1 MKDPYYSRTEVSNS
15 DLSRLK
21 KELYGGPEFDPT
33 EAYKFGTLI
42 DCMITEPNKINY
54 FQFTCDGEQYA
65 KEDFDVAMEMRR
77 AFMRDDMAKRM
88 LENSCT
94 QKIMINQDQAFDYD
108 VPFTLPVRCKW
119 DLWMNRFNWGGD
131 VKSTTATTQKQFEE
145 AVRYF
150 DYDRQRFFYMNIAGS
165 KQDILIGISKINF
178 QVFKLPIKHGD
189 DLWKSG
195 RDKTMEL
202 AFKYWLMF
210 YQ

>member
-1 MKDPYYSRTEVSNS
+1 MKDPYYSRSEVSNS
-15 DLSRLK
+15 DLSQFK

-42 DCMITEPNKINY
+42 DCMITEPQQVDY
-54 FQFTCDGEQYA
+54 FRFTCAGEQYT
-65 KEDFDVAMEMRR
+65 KEDFDQANEMRR
-77 AFMRDDMAKRM
+77 AFMRDELARHI
-88 LENSCT
+88 LEKSST
-94 QKIMINQDQAFDYD
+94 QKIMINPSQAFDYEI
-108 VPFTLPVRCKW
+108 PFTLPVRCKW
-119 DLWMNRFNWGGD
+119 DLWMDRFKWGGD

-150 DYDRQRFFYMNIAGS
+150 DYDRQRFFYMNIAES
-165 KQDILIGISKINF
+165 KQDILIGISKVNF
-178 QVFKLPIKHGD
+178 KVFKLPIQRGD

-210 YQ
+210 AA